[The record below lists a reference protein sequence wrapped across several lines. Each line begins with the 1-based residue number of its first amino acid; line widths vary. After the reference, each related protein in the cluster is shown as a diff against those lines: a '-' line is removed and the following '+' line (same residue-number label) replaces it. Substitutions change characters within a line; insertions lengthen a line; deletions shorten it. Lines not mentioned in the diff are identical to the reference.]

1 MVFKQQEK
9 TNKQTKPNQ
18 TKLLTGAFDERG
30 CLRKVSPLLSSRFI
44 FIAIFRQVSP
54 FLPPL
59 PSSLS
64 PVPSPTAT
72 PGELD
77 WRSFHAGAQTFYF
90 QRKPASEGDG
100 RQAGAAQGSRRPAG
114 STPAPAPTPAP
125 ARVELAGRTEAP
137 GDAAA
142 AAPGHNVAK
151 CSRPAAEDEE
161 ALRCRRPGNGCRDW
175 PPPAALSSRGP
186 SDRAEGRAPRERR
199 RSRLAAP
206 PPALR
211 LCAALSRAPRNP
223 RALER
228 PGPPRPPPARAVS
241 RHGNATPDAER
252 KSERAGAGKE
262 AARPRR
268 SNARSEGA
276 PSRAGGL
283 SASIRTPGSGPQ
295 LERRARNLKTLCSP
309 GFPQPSPSPCE
320 SWGPPCPPAPSA
332 RWVFFLVF
340 L

>member
-1 MVFKQQEK
+1 M
-9 TNKQTKPNQ
+9 
-18 TKLLTGAFDERG
+18 
-30 CLRKVSPLLSSRFI
+30 
-44 FIAIFRQVSP
+44 
-54 FLPPL
+54 
-59 PSSLS
+59 
-64 PVPSPTAT
+64 
-72 PGELD
+72 
-77 WRSFHAGAQTFYF
+77 
-90 QRKPASEGDG
+90 
-100 RQAGAAQGSRRPAG
+100 
-114 STPAPAPTPAP
+114 
-125 ARVELAGRTEAP
+125 
-137 GDAAA
+137 
-142 AAPGHNVAK
+142 
-151 CSRPAAEDEE
+151 
-161 ALRCRRPGNGCRDW
+161 RCRRPGNGCRDW
-175 PPPAALSSRGP
+175 SPPAALSSRGP

-223 RALER
+223 LALER

-241 RHGNATPDAER
+241 RHSNPTPDAER
-252 KSERAGAGKE
+252 KSEGAGTGKE

-268 SNARSEGA
+268 SNARSKGA